1 MNNIKSGRQSV
12 FIFWLLGL
20 FIIFQLGCATT
31 KRAIPMTAE
40 QSEQL
45 RLRLGAIAVVSASFT
60 PKLELQTP
68 AKGAL
73 GGLKSGA
80 SAGAE
85 VTTKGSDGRAI
96 LLAPFTAAVGGVA
109 GAIMADSAKDVNERE
124 AIIKKA
130 IAELKTQETVRNSF
144 LKTAQEKTKFQF
156 VLEERH
162 GPITDGEL
170 PDYRDMKEK
179 GITTIHEITVKQF
192 GLKGEGKINPDLS
205 LYMILQARLVNLTNN
220 AELFKNTF
228 TYEGEKH
235 KFAEWSAND
244 AQLFRQEFD
253 RCYQSLAENMMQGIY
268 ILNTIK

>member
-1 MNNIKSGRQSV
+1 MNNIKSARQSV

-20 FIIFQLGCATT
+20 FIIFQSGCATT

-45 RLRLGAIAVVSASFT
+45 KSRLGAIAVVSARFT
-60 PKLELQTP
+60 PKLEIQTP

-73 GGLKSGA
+73 GGAKAGA

-85 VTTKGSDGRAI
+85 VTTGGDGRAI

-109 GAIMADSAKDVNERE
+109 GAVMADSAKDVNERE
-124 AIIKKA
+124 TIIKKA
-130 IAELKTQETVRNSF
+130 IAELKTQETIRDSF
-144 LKTAQEKTKFQF
+144 LKTVQEKTKFQF
-156 VLEERH
+156 VLEEGH
-162 GPITDGEL
+162 GPTTDGEL

-205 LYMILQARLVNLTNN
+205 LYMILQVRLINLANN
-220 AELFKNTF
+220 AELFKDTF
-228 TYEGEKH
+228 TYVGEKH
-235 KFAEWSAND
+235 KFAEWAAND

-253 RCYQSLAENMMQGIY
+253 RCYQNLAENMMQGIY

>member
-1 MNNIKSGRQSV
+1 MNTLINRSV
-12 FIFWLLGL
+12 LSFGLVGLL
-20 FIIFQLGCATT
+20 IIWQLGCATT

-73 GGLKSGA
+73 GGVKAGA

-85 VTTKGSDGRAI
+85 VTTGGDGRAI

-130 IAELKTQETVRNSF
+130 IAELKTQETIRDSF
-144 LKTAQEKTKFQF
+144 LKTVQEKTKFQF
-156 VLEERH
+156 VLEEGH

-205 LYMILQARLVNLTNN
+205 LYMILQARLVNLINN

-228 TYEGEKH
+228 AYEGEKH

-253 RCYQSLAENMMQGIY
+253 RCYQNLAENMMQGIY

>member
-45 RLRLGAIAVVSASFT
+45 RLRLGAIAVVSARFI

-73 GGLKSGA
+73 
-80 SAGAE
+80 AGAGAGAGATLE
-85 VTTKGSDGRAI
+85 AGKGSGEGAVLGI
-96 LLAPFTAAVGGVA
+96 LLTPVGAVA
-109 GAIMADSAKDVNERE
+109 GAVMADSAKDVNERE

-130 IAELKTQETVRNSF
+130 IAELKIQETIRDSF
-144 LKTAQEKTKFQF
+144 LKTVQEKTKFQF
-156 VLEERH
+156 VLEEGH

-192 GLKGEGKINPDLS
+192 GLKGKGKINPDLS

-228 TYEGEKH
+228 AYEGEKH

-253 RCYQSLAENMMQGIY
+253 RCYQNLAENMMQGIY
-268 ILNTIK
+268 MLNTIK